1 MVGAMSAAGKTELF
15 YSKSK
20 SKQDLGKQVPADWRR
35 RLSNF
40 WPVQVTIDGR
50 TYPSVEAAF
59 QAAKALHSS
68 KPEIAKDFE
77 VGGSI
82 GPDPATA
89 KQHGTR
95 KLYTAKGAKLKTK
108 EWEAARDAA
117 MMKILQARYDQD
129 EVFQQILKAT
139 KALNVNL
146 VHYERSGAKAYWG
159 GWLKDGVVQ
168 GRNRLGEMMMALR
181 EGEELVEAAAALAD
195 AELAAVMG
203 DVAEEAA
210 AEAAAGP
217 APVTTREP
225 VPSPAAVRS
234 SPEGQ
239 QTPSMATMGRAS
251 ESVGTVSFIRRLY
264 TARATL
270 LSQLADLGHMVEYL
284 QSASPADV
292 DRQFQ
297 DKELNFVVSGTTSGA
312 PLGIGDVHVRF
323 HIDKALRHVHIGT
336 LVEEIEK
343 MDNFGDNNG
352 FLPERDTVVLISKEL
367 PNDSVKAAV
376 SSAWA
381 QKGIYIVV
389 RGLVELQFNVL
400 THRDV
405 PYHQKLKGPDDASV
419 TDRWAKLQL
428 KKFYNKNGVG
438 KDILPGMSR
447 FDPVSKALL
456 LRPGQVCMIV
466 RPSPSAGYYLY
477 YRRCE

>member
-15 YSKSK
+15 FSKSK
-20 SKQDLGKQVPADWRR
+20 AKQDLGKQVPADWRR

-40 WPVQVTIDGR
+40 WPTQVTIDGR

-59 QAAKALHSS
+59 QAAKALHSD
-68 KPEIAKDFE
+68 KPEMSKDFE
-77 VGGSI
+77 VGGSV
-82 GPDPATA
+82 GPDPAAA

-95 KLYTAKGAKLKTK
+95 KMYAAKGAKLKTK

-117 MMKILQARYDQD
+117 MMKILQARYEQD
-129 EVFQQILKAT
+129 EVFRQILEAT
-139 KALNVNL
+139 KALNINL
-146 VHYERSGAKAYWG
+146 VHYERSGPKAYWG
-159 GWLKDGVVQ
+159 GLVKEGVVQ

-181 EGEELVEAAAALAD
+181 EGEESVDAAAALAD
-195 AELAAVMG
+195 AELATVAG
-203 DVAEEAA
+203 DVVEEAA

-225 VPSPAAVRS
+225 VPSPTPAPA
-234 SPEGQ
+234 GQ
-239 QTPSMATMGRAS
+239 QPLSMATMGRAS
-251 ESVGTVSFIRRLY
+251 ESVGAVSFIRRLY

-270 LSQLADLGHMVEYL
+270 LSQLASLGHRVEYL
-284 QSASPADV
+284 QSSSPADV

-297 DKELNFVVSGTTSGA
+297 DKELNFVVSGTTTPGA
-312 PLGIGDVHVRF
+312 HVGVGDVHVRF

-336 LVEEIEK
+336 LMEEIEK
-343 MDNFGDNNG
+343 MDQFGDKDG
-352 FLPERDTVVLISKEL
+352 FLPERDTVVLISKDM

-389 RGLVELQFNVL
+389 RGLAELQFNVL

-405 PYHQKLKGPDDASV
+405 PYHQKLNGPDDPDV
-419 TDRWAKLQL
+419 KDYRAKKLL
-428 KKFYNKNGVG
+428 KKLYNKNGDG
-438 KDILPGMSR
+438 KEILPGISR

-456 LRPGQVCMIV
+456 LRPGQVCMII
-466 RPSPSAGYYLY
+466 RPSPSAGYYTY

>member
-1 MVGAMSAAGKTELF
+1 MVGAMSATGKTELF
-15 YSKSK
+15 FSKSK

-59 QAAKALHSS
+59 QAAKALHSD
-68 KPEIAKDFE
+68 KPEMAKDFE
-77 VGGSI
+77 VGGSV
-82 GPDPATA
+82 GPDPAAA

-95 KLYTAKGAKLKTK
+95 KLYAAKGAKLKTK

-129 EVFQQILKAT
+129 EVFRQILEAT

-159 GWLKDGVVQ
+159 GSVKEGVVQ

-181 EGEELVEAAAALAD
+181 EGEDSVDAAAALAD
-195 AELAAVMG
+195 AELATVAG

-210 AEAAAGP
+210 AAAAP
-217 APVTTREP
+217 APVTDREP
-225 VPSPAAVRS
+225 VPSPAAA
-234 SPEGQ
+234 PAGQ
-239 QTPSMATMGRAS
+239 EPPSMATMGRAS
-251 ESVGTVSFIRRLY
+251 ESVGAVSFIRKLF

-270 LSQLADLGHMVEYL
+270 LTQLTSLGHMVEKL
-284 QSASPADV
+284 QSVSPADV

-297 DKELNFVVSGTTSGA
+297 DKELNFVVSGMTPGA
-312 PLGIGDVHVRF
+312 HMKVGDVHVRF
-323 HIDKALRHVHIGT
+323 HIDKALRHIHIGA
-336 LVEEIEK
+336 LVEEFEK
-343 MDNFGDNNG
+343 MDKFGDKSG
-352 FLPERDTVVLISKEL
+352 FLPERDTIVLIAKDM

-389 RGLVELQFNVL
+389 RGLAELQFNVL
-400 THRDV
+400 THKLV
-405 PYHQKLKGPDDASV
+405 PYHRKLEGPNDLNVQDPH
-419 TDRWAKLQL
+419 AKMQIKRL
-428 KKFYNKNGVG
+428 YNKDGTG
-438 KDILPGMSR
+438 KSILPGISR
-447 FDPVSKALL
+447 FDPVAKAILM
-456 LRPGQVCMIV
+456 RPGQVCMII
-466 RPSPSAGYYLY
+466 RPSPSAGYYSY